1 MSKTELKSSN
11 LAPLALNLQLDQ
23 LQSYGILTS
32 VKTSRTGIRSIP
44 SPPSPSTCCVLMLLG
59 RFIVANDEFKFK
71 EFNAD
76 SKQCRKTTLA
86 PTFGGP
92 PNKLLALKFNGAVGH
107 YAYSTAERIVGLGCL
122 PLTGDPTQVMGL
134 VAHPSRISSICVS
147 NDGRFLFT
155 AGGSDL
161 TASMFSIDYS
171 AFANKVEGGALSAF
185 LDLLEGGSGGELH
198 NDIIDYFYLCQLR
211 TQGETIMEDRAIS
224 GRIPVE
230 EIASLVRAIGFY
242 PTEEEIENMVNEV
255 DSPLFP
261 LTHDC

>member
-1 MSKTELKSSN
+1 
-11 LAPLALNLQLDQ
+11 
-23 LQSYGILTS
+23 
-32 VKTSRTGIRSIP
+32 
-44 SPPSPSTCCVLMLLG
+44 
-59 RFIVANDEFKFK
+59 VANDEFKFK

-92 PNKLLALKFNGAVGH
+92 PNKLLALPFNGTVGH

-122 PLTGDPTQVMGL
+122 PLTGDPTKVMGL
-134 VAHPSRISSICVS
+134 VAHPSHISSICVS
-147 NDGRFLFT
+147 HDGRFLFT
-155 AGGSDL
+155 AGGHDL
-161 TASMFSIDYS
+161 TASMFAIDYS
-171 AFANKVEGGALSAF
+171 VFASSGGSGSLAAF

-211 TQGETIMEDRAIS
+211 TQGETVMEDRAIS

-255 DSPLFP
+255 RYKHFMSTGIPQDDLSLEEAIQLYVNHRPVSSLNSNEIEAAMEIIAHKYLPSLPAPL
-261 LTHDC
+261 